1 MSKDELQQKLKR
13 SIDTEI
19 TRRNQAAEQKK
30 ISEQVQYAAQIT
42 ALQPVMDAFQLIR
55 DEVSISHKIP
65 CKCLMCEDERFVEI
79 FLDARDIGDFHVPT
93 RVLFLLVNCE
103 SDGSNPPMFFLGDG
117 EPGGSRPVSSFEEL
131 LAEVTQEIGKFIST
145 VPVQSLPLVSDKYTH
160 EEVSDDEADED
171 EVAKKAQARSFLLW
185 GVVVGTAVITIL
197 AISGG

>member
-79 FLDARDIGDFHVPT
+79 FLDARDIGDLHAPT

-103 SDGSNPPMFFLGDG
+103 SLGGSANQKSLVNPSLGDC
-117 EPGGSRPVSSFEEL
+117 PARPD
-131 LAEVTQEIGKFIST
+131 IG
-145 VPVQSLPLVSDKYTH
+145 H
-160 EEVSDDEADED
+160 
-171 EVAKKAQARSFLLW
+171 
-185 GVVVGTAVITIL
+185 
-197 AISGG
+197 

>member
-1 MSKDELQQKLKR
+1 MSKHELQQKLKR
-13 SIDTEI
+13 SIDSEI
-19 TRRNQAAEQKK
+19 TRRNEAAEQKK

-42 ALQPVMDAFQLIR
+42 ALQPVMDAFELIR

-79 FLDARDIGDFHVPT
+79 FLDARDIGDLHVPT

-131 LAEVTQEIGKFIST
+131 LAEVTREIGKFIST
-145 VPVQSLPLVSDKYTH
+145 IPVQSLPVISDKDTHEDVSDG
-160 EEVSDDEADED
+160 EADED
-171 EVAKKAQARSFLLW
+171 EVAKKAQAKSFLLW
-185 GVVVGTAVITIL
+185 GVVVGAIITIL